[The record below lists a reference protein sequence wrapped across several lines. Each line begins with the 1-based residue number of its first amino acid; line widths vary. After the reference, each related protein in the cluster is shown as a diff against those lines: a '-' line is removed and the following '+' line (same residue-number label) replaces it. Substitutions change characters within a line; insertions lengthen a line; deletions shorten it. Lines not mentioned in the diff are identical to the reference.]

1 MANKD
6 SDVCADGREDIT
18 KVDSDKFK
26 SIINEVESLHQQGIH
41 SN

>member
-6 SDVCADGREDIT
+6 SNECADGREDIPR
-18 KVDSDKFK
+18 VDSDTFK
-26 SIINEVESLHQQGIH
+26 SIIDEVESLHQQGIH